1 MPRADVRAR
10 PYAGLVLIL
19 TMGTMGTAV
28 VTSSY
33 LSFARLDDI
42 RAMKP
47 FERT

>member
-28 VTSSY
+28 VTSRY
-33 LSFARLDDI
+33 LLFARRDENLGTK
-42 RAMKP
+42 R
-47 FERT
+47 FE